1 MLPNCRRTGA
11 SEGGCMFLNE
21 HMSKVLFAEAGIDTP
36 AGDLLTPGQLAE
48 YTPAVSAP
56 WFLKAQ
62 VLTGGRG
69 KAGGIRR
76 AATLKELRET
86 AQDMFAMEIKG
97 HRVPFLRI
105 ESATDI
111 RRECY
116 LSFVLSRER
125 RDLLLTT
132 SRAGGIHVESSTGQQ
147 KPLVQR
153 VPLDSGLREHHLRA
167 AFFEMGVE
175 KEHWAG
181 FKAMAEKLYRA
192 VREYGLL
199 LAEINPLVLTC
210 DGRWVALDGKVE
222 LDDSVVDLQP
232 DLERFYTPEHHSRE
246 ENLAREAGL
255 SYVEL
260 KGWVGILVNGAGL
273 AMATMDLLNFSGLS
287 AANFMDLG
295 GAADASRMRRALDLL
310 FENRNVRAVFINLFG
325 GIVSCADVARA
336 LVDALEGGDAPKPIV
351 VRMAGHESAEGRA
364 LLHDFAH
371 PSVTIAQEMHE
382 ALDALRSMKP
392 ADVPRIEFPLPQEP
406 DPVPQHNGQEAA
418 ACVPVYNGMG
428 LDSSSGVLVQ
438 GLTGRV
444 AQRHAALMMEYGTR
458 VVAGVTP
465 FKGGQEVMGIP
476 VYDSVHEACR
486 HHRIDASIIFVPAA
500 FAPDAVLEAAA
511 EEIPWVVC
519 ITEGIPQA
527 AMLSALK
534 NIQPSP
540 TCVVGPNTP
549 GIVVPHQLKIG
560 IMPGYVFSPGPVAVF
575 SRSGT
580 LTYEAAS
587 RLSAAGIGQSVCV
600 GVGGDSFV
608 GTGFVD
614 LCERVRH
621 DAATRAVLVLG
632 EVGGRAEEEL
642 AEYVRRTGFSKPVV
656 SFVAARTAPP
666 GRRLGHAGAI
676 LDETTGGVE
685 AKLQAM
691 REAGFTICPDLAS
704 LPRIMRAV
712 LDRA

>member
-1 MLPNCRRTGA
+1 
-11 SEGGCMFLNE
+11 MFLNE
-21 HMSKVLFAEAGIDTP
+21 HMSKLLFAEAGLDTP
-36 AGDLLTPGQLAE
+36 AGDYITPDALQV
-48 YTPAVSAP
+48 YTPSVAAP
-56 WFLKAQ
+56 WYLKAQ

-76 AATLKELRET
+76 ADTPEELQEV
-86 AQDMFAMEIKG
+86 AKQIFAMTIKG
-97 HRVPFLRI
+97 HNVPFLRV

-111 RRECY
+111 RKECY

-125 RDLLLTT
+125 RDMLLTT
-132 SRAGGIHVESSTGQQ
+132 SRAGGIHVESSSEQE

-153 VPLDSGLREHHLRA
+153 VPLDSGLRDHHLRA
-167 AFFEMGVE
+167 AFFELGVE

-181 FKAMAEKLYRA
+181 FKALAEKLYKA

-199 LAEINPLVLTC
+199 MAEINPLVLTG
-210 DGRWVALDGKVE
+210 DGKWVALDGKVE
-222 LDDSVVDLQP
+222 LDDTVVDLRT
-232 DLERFYTPEHHSRE
+232 DFERFYTPEHHSRE
-246 ENLAREAGL
+246 EVLAREAGL

-295 GAADASRMRRALDLL
+295 GAADAKRMRRALDLL
-310 FENRNVRAVFINLFG
+310 FENKGVRAVFINLFG

-336 LVDALEGGDAPKPIV
+336 LMEALGEGDAPKPIV
-351 VRMAGHESAEGRA
+351 VRMAGHESEEGRA

-371 PSVTIAQEMHE
+371 PSITIAQEMSE
-382 ALDALRSMKP
+382 ALDALRTIQPVDVPHIEFSLPDEPEAAPRPVVQESACGPEKKP
-392 ADVPRIEFPLPQEP
+392 AI
-406 DPVPQHNGQEAA
+406 
-418 ACVPVYNGMG
+418 G
-428 LDSSSGVLVQ
+428 LNAGSGVLVQ
-438 GLTGRV
+438 GLTGKV
-444 AQRHAALMMEYGTR
+444 AQRHAKLMMEYGTK

-465 FKGGQEVMGIP
+465 FKGGQEVLGIP

-486 HHRIDASIIFVPAA
+486 HHNIDASIIFVPAA

-534 NIQPSP
+534 NVAPSP
-540 TCVVGPNTP
+540 TMVVGPNTP
-549 GIVVPHQLKIG
+549 GIVVPEQMKIG
-560 IMPGYVFSPGPVAVF
+560 IMPGYVFSSGPVAIF

-587 RLSAAGIGQSVCV
+587 RLTNAGIGQSVCV

-608 GTGFVD
+608 GTSFVD
-614 LCERVRH
+614 LCERVRYD
-621 DAATRAVLVLG
+621 DATKAVLVLG

-642 AEYVRRTGFSKPVV
+642 AAYVTQTRFPKPVV

-676 LDETTGGVE
+676 LDEKSGGVE
-685 AKLQAM
+685 GKLQAM

-704 LPRIMRAV
+704 LPQIMKRV
-712 LDRA
+712 LGAI